1 MHRKTVHRGIAALAL
16 VTVLAFAGAQP
27 AAAANLGFLDRL
39 ASVWTAVTERE
50 PAISLWDTVAGW
62 FGSATEK
69 EADTTPVTDRG
80 AGLDPLGTCAQ
91 STPGASVGP
100 VSSSK

>member
-16 VTVLAFAGAQP
+16 VTVFVLAGAQP

-39 ASVWTAVTERE
+39 AGLWTAVTERE
-50 PAISLWDTVAGW
+50 PATSLWDTVAGW

-80 AGLDPLGTCAQ
+80 AGLDPLGTCAN
-91 STPGASVGP
+91 SVPRDSGGTI
-100 VSSSK
+100 SSFH